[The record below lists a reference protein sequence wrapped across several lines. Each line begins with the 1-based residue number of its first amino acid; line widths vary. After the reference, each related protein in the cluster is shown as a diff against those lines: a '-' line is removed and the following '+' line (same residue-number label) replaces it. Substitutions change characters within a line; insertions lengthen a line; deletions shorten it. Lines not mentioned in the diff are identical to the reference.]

1 MVLLSSVDQIVHM
14 CKNLKSSSKVEQE
27 ETVDSGVL
35 CEQPLRSRMCELLQ
49 RTLQS
54 IDSAASDYYDN
65 TTCDSTSD
73 RSDIPVDKMTF
84 MSKQNQ
90 IHEALSTRCDDHIAH
105 EQSVLRMQA

>member
-65 TTCDSTSD
+65 DVMIILHTSNPCCGC
-73 RSDIPVDKMTF
+73 R
-84 MSKQNQ
+84 
-90 IHEALSTRCDDHIAH
+90 HE
-105 EQSVLRMQA
+105 